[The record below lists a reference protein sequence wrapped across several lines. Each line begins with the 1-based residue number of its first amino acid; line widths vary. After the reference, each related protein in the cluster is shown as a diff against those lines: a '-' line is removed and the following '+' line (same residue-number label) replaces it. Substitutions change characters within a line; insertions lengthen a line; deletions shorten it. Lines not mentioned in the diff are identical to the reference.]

1 MLTFQNKTCRRGKL
15 PRISIKWRI
24 FLAKTEKLPCFTF
37 GMEFAIFAL
46 EKCILRRKCKTD
58 VPRAIFRRTI
68 KQERI
73 EMAEDLNQQEP
84 TAEEKAKFEADVLK
98 AAEDAMKLD
107 ESRKTK
113 DESVSDSVCH
123 PEEQCDEGSSPD
135 AAADA
140 AAEQPAEP
148 AADAS
153 TSSAAETAALKAALA
168 DANDRNLRLMA
179 EFDNYRRRTAK
190 EQLELIETANGKLL
204 EKLSE
209 VQDNFERA
217 FASENKAQDLE
228 AFEKGMQMIY
238 NQFAK
243 ILTDAGLEQIDPTG
257 AEFDPNCHEALM
269 QQPSETVPE
278 GHVVTVFQKGYKL
291 KNKILKTA
299 KVIVSSGK

>member
-1 MLTFQNKTCRRGKL
+1 
-15 PRISIKWRI
+15 
-24 FLAKTEKLPCFTF
+24 
-37 GMEFAIFAL
+37 
-46 EKCILRRKCKTD
+46 
-58 VPRAIFRRTI
+58 
-68 KQERI
+68 
-73 EMAEDLNQQEP
+73 MAEDKNEQEP
-84 TAEEKAKFEADVLK
+84 TAEEKAKFEQDVLK
-98 AAEDAMKLD
+98 AAEDAMKMEAEANKTD
-107 ESRKTK
+107 EAQA
-113 DESVSDSVCH
+113 E
-123 PEEQCDEGSSPD
+123 
-135 AAADA
+135 A
-140 AAEQPAEP
+140 AAEQPAD
-148 AADAS
+148 AADQPADQAPES
-153 TSSAAETAALKAALA
+153 TESAEDVLKAELA
-168 DANDRNLRLMA
+168 AANDRNLRLMA
-179 EFDNYRRRTAK
+179 EFDNFRRRSAK

-204 EKLSE
+204 EKLSK

-278 GHVVTVFQKGYKL
+278 GHVETVFQKGYKL

>member
-1 MLTFQNKTCRRGKL
+1 MPNRQFFKD
-15 PRISIKWRI
+15 S
-24 FLAKTEKLPCFTF
+24 
-37 GMEFAIFAL
+37 
-46 EKCILRRKCKTD
+46 
-58 VPRAIFRRTI
+58 
-68 KQERI
+68 I
-73 EMAEDLNQQEP
+73 EMAEDLNEQEP
-84 TAEEKAKFEADVLK
+84 NAEEKAKFEADVLK
-98 AAEDAMKLD
+98 AAEDAMKMEAEANKD
-107 ESRKTK
+107 DAQAAGDAQAESGT
-113 DESVSDSVCH
+113 EPSA
-123 PEEQCDEGSSPD
+123 E
-135 AAADA
+135 A
-140 AAEQPAEP
+140 AAEQPAE
-148 AADAS
+148 A
-153 TSSAAETAALKAALA
+153 AAEVDPTEALKQQLA

-257 AEFDPNCHEALM
+257 AEFDPNMHEALM

>member
-1 MLTFQNKTCRRGKL
+1 
-15 PRISIKWRI
+15 
-24 FLAKTEKLPCFTF
+24 
-37 GMEFAIFAL
+37 
-46 EKCILRRKCKTD
+46 
-58 VPRAIFRRTI
+58 
-68 KQERI
+68 
-73 EMAEDLNQQEP
+73 MAEEKNPEQEP
-84 TAEEKAKFEADVLK
+84 TAEERAKFEQDVLK
-98 AAEDAMKLD
+98 AAEEAMKM
-107 ESRKTK
+107 EAEANKA
-113 DESVSDSVCH
+113 
-123 PEEQCDEGSSPD
+123 D
-135 AAADA
+135 AAGADAQAEAPADA
-140 AAEQPAEP
+140 AAEQPAD
-148 AADAS
+148 AATADA
-153 TSSAAETAALKAALA
+153 AAEKNAEQESTESAEDVLKAELA
-168 DANDRNLRLMA
+168 AANDRNLRLMA
-179 EFDNYRRRTAK
+179 EFDNFRRRSAK

-217 FASENKAQDLE
+217 FASENKAKDLE

-269 QQPSETVPE
+269 QQPSETLPE

>member
-1 MLTFQNKTCRRGKL
+1 
-15 PRISIKWRI
+15 
-24 FLAKTEKLPCFTF
+24 
-37 GMEFAIFAL
+37 
-46 EKCILRRKCKTD
+46 
-58 VPRAIFRRTI
+58 
-68 KQERI
+68 
-73 EMAEDLNQQEP
+73 MAEDLNQQEP
-84 TAEEKAKFEADVLK
+84 TAEEKAKFEQDVLK
-98 AAEDAMKLD
+98 AAEEAMKMEAEANKANAAGAD
-107 ESRKTK
+107 AQA
-113 DESVSDSVCH
+113 DAA
-123 PEEQCDEGSSPD
+123 EQPAE
-135 AAADA
+135 AAADANA

-148 AADAS
+148 ES
-153 TSSAAETAALKAALA
+153 TESAEDVLKAELA
-168 DANDRNLRLMA
+168 AANDRNLRLMA
-179 EFDNYRRRTAK
+179 EFDNFRRRSAK

-217 FASENKAQDLE
+217 FASENKAKDLE

-269 QQPSETVPE
+269 QQPSETIPE

>member
-1 MLTFQNKTCRRGKL
+1 
-15 PRISIKWRI
+15 
-24 FLAKTEKLPCFTF
+24 
-37 GMEFAIFAL
+37 
-46 EKCILRRKCKTD
+46 
-58 VPRAIFRRTI
+58 
-68 KQERI
+68 
-73 EMAEDLNQQEP
+73 MAEDLNQQEP
-84 TAEEKAKFEADVLK
+84 TAEEKAKFENDVLK
-98 AAEDAMKLD
+98 AAEDAMKMD
-107 ESRKTK
+107 GSTGSPTENKADTQT
-113 DESVSDSVCH
+113 
-123 PEEQCDEGSSPD
+123 EEKVAEPAEATD
-135 AAADA
+135 AANAS
-140 AAEQPAEP
+140 AEQPAEA
-148 AADAS
+148 AADS
-153 TSSAAETAALKAALA
+153 TESPEDILKAELA
-168 DANDRNLRLMA
+168 AANDRNLRLMA

>member
-1 MLTFQNKTCRRGKL
+1 
-15 PRISIKWRI
+15 
-24 FLAKTEKLPCFTF
+24 
-37 GMEFAIFAL
+37 
-46 EKCILRRKCKTD
+46 
-58 VPRAIFRRTI
+58 
-68 KQERI
+68 
-73 EMAEDLNQQEP
+73 MAEDKNEQEP
-84 TAEEKAKFEADVLK
+84 TAEEKAKFEQDVLK
-98 AAEDAMKLD
+98 AAEEAMNMEAEANKADAQA
-107 ESRKTK
+107 EA
-113 DESVSDSVCH
+113 
-123 PEEQCDEGSSPD
+123 P
-135 AAADA
+135 ADA
-140 AAEQPAEP
+140 AAEQPADAAAEQP
-148 AADAS
+148 ADGS
-153 TSSAAETAALKAALA
+153 TSSPTEADPTETLKAELA
-168 DANDRNLRLMA
+168 AANDRNLRLMA
-179 EFDNYRRRTAK
+179 EFDNFRRRSAK

-217 FASENKAQDLE
+217 FATENKAKDLE

>member
-1 MLTFQNKTCRRGKL
+1 
-15 PRISIKWRI
+15 
-24 FLAKTEKLPCFTF
+24 
-37 GMEFAIFAL
+37 
-46 EKCILRRKCKTD
+46 
-58 VPRAIFRRTI
+58 
-68 KQERI
+68 
-73 EMAEDLNQQEP
+73 MAEDKNEQEP
-84 TAEEKAKFEADVLK
+84 TAEEKAKFEQDVLK

-107 ESRKTK
+107 ERRETR
-113 DESVSDSVCH
+113 DESEKNAELAENTDS
-123 PEEQCDEGSSPD
+123 PAEK
-135 AAADA
+135 ADD

-153 TSSAAETAALKAALA
+153 ASSATETAALKAALA

-179 EFDNYRRRTAK
+179 EFDNFRRRSAK

-257 AEFDPNCHEALM
+257 AEFDPNMHEALM

>member
-1 MLTFQNKTCRRGKL
+1 
-15 PRISIKWRI
+15 
-24 FLAKTEKLPCFTF
+24 
-37 GMEFAIFAL
+37 
-46 EKCILRRKCKTD
+46 
-58 VPRAIFRRTI
+58 
-68 KQERI
+68 
-73 EMAEDLNQQEP
+73 MAEDKNEQEP
-84 TAEEKAKFEADVLK
+84 TAEEKAKFEQDVLK
-98 AAEDAMKLD
+98 AAEDAMKMEAEANKAD
-107 ESRKTK
+107 EAQA
-113 DESVSDSVCH
+113 E
-123 PEEQCDEGSSPD
+123 
-135 AAADA
+135 A
-140 AAEQPAEP
+140 AAEQPAE
-148 AADAS
+148 AADQPADQAPES
-153 TSSAAETAALKAALA
+153 TESAEDVLKAELA
-168 DANDRNLRLMA
+168 AANDRNLRLMA

-257 AEFDPNCHEALM
+257 AEFDPNMHEALM

>member
-1 MLTFQNKTCRRGKL
+1 M
-15 PRISIKWRI
+15 PSIFSGNQIRQ
-24 FLAKTEKLPCFTF
+24 F
-37 GMEFAIFAL
+37 
-46 EKCILRRKCKTD
+46 
-58 VPRAIFRRTI
+58 
-68 KQERI
+68 
-73 EMAEDLNQQEP
+73 EMAEDKNEQEP
-84 TAEEKAKFEADVLK
+84 TAEEKAKFEQDVLK
-98 AAEDAMKLD
+98 AAEDAMKMEAEANKAD
-107 ESRKTK
+107 EAQA
-113 DESVSDSVCH
+113 E
-123 PEEQCDEGSSPD
+123 
-135 AAADA
+135 A
-140 AAEQPAEP
+140 AAEQPAETADQP
-148 AADAS
+148 ADQAPES
-153 TSSAAETAALKAALA
+153 TESAEDVLKAELA
-168 DANDRNLRLMA
+168 AANDRNLRLMA
-179 EFDNYRRRTAK
+179 EFDNFRRRSAK

-257 AEFDPNCHEALM
+257 AEFDPNMHEALM

>member
-1 MLTFQNKTCRRGKL
+1 
-15 PRISIKWRI
+15 
-24 FLAKTEKLPCFTF
+24 
-37 GMEFAIFAL
+37 
-46 EKCILRRKCKTD
+46 
-58 VPRAIFRRTI
+58 
-68 KQERI
+68 
-73 EMAEDLNQQEP
+73 MAEDLNEQ
-84 TAEEKAKFEADVLK
+84 DVLK
-98 AAEDAMKLD
+98 AAEDAMKMEAEANKD
-107 ESRKTK
+107 DAQAAGDAQAESGT
-113 DESVSDSVCH
+113 EPSA
-123 PEEQCDEGSSPD
+123 E
-135 AAADA
+135 A
-140 AAEQPAEP
+140 AAEQPAE
-148 AADAS
+148 A
-153 TSSAAETAALKAALA
+153 AAEVDPTEALKQQLA

-257 AEFDPNCHEALM
+257 AEFDPNMHEALM

>member
-1 MLTFQNKTCRRGKL
+1 MPG
-15 PRISIKWRI
+15 I
-24 FLAKTEKLPCFTF
+24 FSGNQIRQFK
-37 GMEFAIFAL
+37 
-46 EKCILRRKCKTD
+46 
-58 VPRAIFRRTI
+58 
-68 KQERI
+68 
-73 EMAEDLNQQEP
+73 MAEDKNEQEP
-84 TAEEKAKFEADVLK
+84 TAEEKAKFEQDVLK

-107 ESRKTK
+107 ERRETR
-113 DESVSDSVCH
+113 DESDSEKNSAENSS
-123 PEEQCDEGSSPD
+123 EE
-135 AAADA
+135 A
-140 AAEQPAEP
+140 AAEQPADQAPE
-148 AADAS
+148 S
-153 TSSAAETAALKAALA
+153 TESAEDVLKAELA
-168 DANDRNLRLMA
+168 AANDRNLRLMA
-179 EFDNYRRRTAK
+179 EFDNFRRRSAK

>member
-1 MLTFQNKTCRRGKL
+1 M
-15 PRISIKWRI
+15 PSIFSGNQIRQFK
-24 FLAKTEKLPCFTF
+24 
-37 GMEFAIFAL
+37 
-46 EKCILRRKCKTD
+46 
-58 VPRAIFRRTI
+58 
-68 KQERI
+68 
-73 EMAEDLNQQEP
+73 MAEDKNEQEP
-84 TAEEKAKFEADVLK
+84 TAEEKAKFEQDVLK
-98 AAEDAMKLD
+98 AAEDAMKMEAEANKAD
-107 ESRKTK
+107 EAQA
-113 DESVSDSVCH
+113 E
-123 PEEQCDEGSSPD
+123 
-135 AAADA
+135 A
-140 AAEQPAEP
+140 AAEQPAD
-148 AADAS
+148 AADQPADQAPES
-153 TSSAAETAALKAALA
+153 TESAEDVLKAELA
-168 DANDRNLRLMA
+168 AANDRNLRLMA
-179 EFDNYRRRTAK
+179 EFDNFRRRSAK

-257 AEFDPNCHEALM
+257 AEFDPNMHEALM

>member
-1 MLTFQNKTCRRGKL
+1 MNTENHERFISSTLNRRD
-15 PRISIKWRI
+15 P
-24 FLAKTEKLPCFTF
+24 EKESSLRPPAFA
-37 GMEFAIFAL
+37 EF
-46 EKCILRRKCKTD
+46 
-58 VPRAIFRRTI
+58 PG
-68 KQERI
+68 QER
-73 EMAEDLNQQEP
+73 
-84 TAEEKAKFEADVLK
+84 
-98 AAEDAMKLD
+98 
-107 ESRKTK
+107 
-113 DESVSDSVCH
+113 
-123 PEEQCDEGSSPD
+123 
-135 AAADA
+135 
-140 AAEQPAEP
+140 
-148 AADAS
+148 
-153 TSSAAETAALKAALA
+153 
-168 DANDRNLRLMA
+168 
-179 EFDNYRRRTAK
+179 AK

-217 FASENKAQDLE
+217 FASENKAKDLE

-269 QQPSETVPE
+269 QQPSETIPE

>member
-1 MLTFQNKTCRRGKL
+1 
-15 PRISIKWRI
+15 
-24 FLAKTEKLPCFTF
+24 
-37 GMEFAIFAL
+37 
-46 EKCILRRKCKTD
+46 
-58 VPRAIFRRTI
+58 
-68 KQERI
+68 
-73 EMAEDLNQQEP
+73 MAEDLNQQEP
-84 TAEEKAKFEADVLK
+84 TAEEKAKFENDVLK
-98 AAEDAMKLD
+98 AAEDAMKMEAEANNAD
-107 ESRKTK
+107 T
-113 DESVSDSVCH
+113 SDQGAGDAQ
-123 PEEQCDEGSSPD
+123 EQPAENAD
-135 AAADA
+135 AAAEQPADA

-148 AADAS
+148 AAEDP
-153 TSSAAETAALKAALA
+153 TEVLKQQLA

-257 AEFDPNCHEALM
+257 AEFDPNMHEALM

>member
-1 MLTFQNKTCRRGKL
+1 
-15 PRISIKWRI
+15 
-24 FLAKTEKLPCFTF
+24 
-37 GMEFAIFAL
+37 
-46 EKCILRRKCKTD
+46 
-58 VPRAIFRRTI
+58 
-68 KQERI
+68 
-73 EMAEDLNQQEP
+73 MAEDLNQQEP
-84 TAEEKAKFEADVLK
+84 TAEEKAKFEQDVLK
-98 AAEDAMKLD
+98 AAEDAMKMEAEANKAD
-107 ESRKTK
+107 E
-113 DESVSDSVCH
+113 V
-123 PEEQCDEGSSPD
+123 QGDEGSLEQPAAEKPAD
-135 AAADA
+135 ASAEQASEQPADA
-140 AAEQPAEP
+140 AAPDPTEVLMQQLAE
-148 AADAS
+148 
-153 TSSAAETAALKAALA
+153 
-168 DANDRNLRLMA
+168 ANDRNLRLMA

-217 FASENKAQDLE
+217 FASENKAKDLE

>member
-1 MLTFQNKTCRRGKL
+1 
-15 PRISIKWRI
+15 
-24 FLAKTEKLPCFTF
+24 
-37 GMEFAIFAL
+37 
-46 EKCILRRKCKTD
+46 
-58 VPRAIFRRTI
+58 
-68 KQERI
+68 
-73 EMAEDLNQQEP
+73 MAEDLNQQEP
-84 TAEEKAKFEADVLK
+84 TAEEKAKFEQDVMK
-98 AAEDAMKLD
+98 AAEEAMKM
-107 ESRKTK
+107 EAEANKA
-113 DESVSDSVCH
+113 
-123 PEEQCDEGSSPD
+123 D
-135 AAADA
+135 AAGADAQADAAADAQADA
-140 AAEQPAEP
+140 AAEQPA
-148 AADAS
+148 DAS
-153 TSSAAETAALKAALA
+153 AEQPAEQESTESAEDVLKAELA
-168 DANDRNLRLMA
+168 AANDRNLRLMA
-179 EFDNYRRRTAK
+179 EFDNFRRRSAK

-217 FASENKAQDLE
+217 FASENKAKDLE

-269 QQPSETVPE
+269 QQPSETIPE

>member
-1 MLTFQNKTCRRGKL
+1 
-15 PRISIKWRI
+15 
-24 FLAKTEKLPCFTF
+24 
-37 GMEFAIFAL
+37 
-46 EKCILRRKCKTD
+46 
-58 VPRAIFRRTI
+58 
-68 KQERI
+68 
-73 EMAEDLNQQEP
+73 MAEDLNQQEP
-84 TAEEKAKFEADVLK
+84 TAEEKAKFENDVLK
-98 AAEDAMKLD
+98 AAEDAMKMEAEANKAD
-107 ESRKTK
+107 AAQADANAT
-113 DESVSDSVCH
+113 DSECH
-123 PEEQCDEGSSPD
+123 PEQSASDVEGSS
-135 AAADA
+135 
-140 AAEQPAEP
+140 AEQPAEP

-153 TSSAAETAALKAALA
+153 TSSATETAALKAALA

-257 AEFDPNCHEALM
+257 AEFDPNMHEALM

>member
-1 MLTFQNKTCRRGKL
+1 
-15 PRISIKWRI
+15 
-24 FLAKTEKLPCFTF
+24 
-37 GMEFAIFAL
+37 
-46 EKCILRRKCKTD
+46 
-58 VPRAIFRRTI
+58 
-68 KQERI
+68 
-73 EMAEDLNQQEP
+73 MAEDLNEQEP

-98 AAEDAMKLD
+98 AAEDAMKMD
-107 ESRKTK
+107 GSASSPTENKADAER
-113 DESVSDSVCH
+113 H
-123 PEEQCDEGSSPD
+123 PEEQSDEGSSPD
-135 AAADA
+135 APADA
-140 AAEQPAEP
+140 SAEQPADAASEQPADP
-148 AADAS
+148 AAEDP
-153 TSSAAETAALKAALA
+153 TAALKAALA
-168 DANDRNLRLMA
+168 EANDRNLRLMA

-257 AEFDPNCHEALM
+257 AEFDPNMHEALM

>member
-1 MLTFQNKTCRRGKL
+1 
-15 PRISIKWRI
+15 
-24 FLAKTEKLPCFTF
+24 
-37 GMEFAIFAL
+37 
-46 EKCILRRKCKTD
+46 
-58 VPRAIFRRTI
+58 
-68 KQERI
+68 
-73 EMAEDLNQQEP
+73 MAEDLNQEP
-84 TAEEKAKFEADVLK
+84 TAEEKAKFEQDVLK
-98 AAEDAMKLD
+98 AAEEAMKM
-107 ESRKTK
+107 EAEANK
-113 DESVSDSVCH
+113 
-123 PEEQCDEGSSPD
+123 
-135 AAADA
+135 ADA
-140 AAEQPAEP
+140 AANDAQAEAAAEP
-148 AADAS
+148 AAEQ
-153 TSSAAETAALKAALA
+153 AAEAPAQDAPEAPSAEEVLKQQLA
-168 DANDRNLRLMA
+168 EANDRNLRLMA
-179 EFDNYRRRTAK
+179 EFDNFRRRSAK

-217 FASENKAQDLE
+217 FASENKAKDLE

-243 ILTDAGLEQIDPTG
+243 ILTDAGIEQIDPTG

>member
-1 MLTFQNKTCRRGKL
+1 
-15 PRISIKWRI
+15 
-24 FLAKTEKLPCFTF
+24 
-37 GMEFAIFAL
+37 
-46 EKCILRRKCKTD
+46 
-58 VPRAIFRRTI
+58 
-68 KQERI
+68 
-73 EMAEDLNQQEP
+73 MAEDLNEQEP
-84 TAEEKAKFEADVLK
+84 TADEKAKFEQDVLK
-98 AAEDAMKLD
+98 AAEDAMKMEAEANKD
-107 ESRKTK
+107 DAQAAGDAQAESGT
-113 DESVSDSVCH
+113 EPSA
-123 PEEQCDEGSSPD
+123 E
-135 AAADA
+135 A
-140 AAEQPAEP
+140 AAEQPAE
-148 AADAS
+148 A
-153 TSSAAETAALKAALA
+153 AAEVDPTEALKQQLA

-257 AEFDPNCHEALM
+257 AEFDPNMHEALM

>member
-1 MLTFQNKTCRRGKL
+1 
-15 PRISIKWRI
+15 
-24 FLAKTEKLPCFTF
+24 
-37 GMEFAIFAL
+37 
-46 EKCILRRKCKTD
+46 
-58 VPRAIFRRTI
+58 
-68 KQERI
+68 
-73 EMAEDLNQQEP
+73 MAEDLNQQEP

-107 ESRKTK
+107 ENLETK
-113 DESVSDSVCH
+113 DESGSD
-123 PEEQCDEGSSPD
+123 EKSSD
-135 AAADA
+135 NSADA
-140 AAEQPAEP
+140 PADASAEQPTES

-153 TSSAAETAALKAALA
+153 ASSATETAALKAALA

-179 EFDNYRRRTAK
+179 EFDNFRRRSAK
-190 EQLELIETANGKLL
+190 EQLDIIETANGKLL

-217 FASENKAQDLE
+217 FASENKAKDLE

-243 ILTDAGLEQIDPTG
+243 ILSDAGLEQIDPTG
-257 AEFDPNCHEALM
+257 AEFDPNMHEALM
-269 QQPSETVPE
+269 QQPSETIPE

>member
-1 MLTFQNKTCRRGKL
+1 
-15 PRISIKWRI
+15 
-24 FLAKTEKLPCFTF
+24 
-37 GMEFAIFAL
+37 
-46 EKCILRRKCKTD
+46 
-58 VPRAIFRRTI
+58 
-68 KQERI
+68 
-73 EMAEDLNQQEP
+73 MAEDLNQQEP
-84 TAEEKAKFEADVLK
+84 TAEEKAKFEQDVLK
-98 AAEDAMKLD
+98 AAEDAMKMEAEANKAD
-107 ESRKTK
+107 AAGA
-113 DESVSDSVCH
+113 DAQADAA
-123 PEEQCDEGSSPD
+123 EQPAE
-135 AAADA
+135 AAADANA
-140 AAEQPAEP
+140 AAEQPAEQE
-148 AADAS
+148 S
-153 TSSAAETAALKAALA
+153 TESAEEVLKQQLA
-168 DANDRNLRLMA
+168 DATDRNLRLMA

-217 FASENKAQDLE
+217 FASENKAKDLE